1 MADRAYPTVTTPHP
15 KHRNGVTSSMT
26 NPDSPS
32 PAPVDPLARLE
43 EDAAARE
50 VALPHPHLDERWR
63 KRFMV
68 ERQGQTFVLYAGLLD
83 LGHQKGLQEISTTIV
98 QIPSELNAM
107 TAIVHATV
115 VTEQGTFQGLGDASP
130 SNVTRM
136 MAPHLI
142 RMAETRAKARALRD
156 ATNVGVTAFEEIG
169 ESPDRQEERDGDRE
183 ALAAA
188 PEPAW
193 RTPSGS
199 SAAPRRVPA
208 RSAEPPLAG
217 EAKPEQRAAITRL
230 LTELGQ
236 PPYEGPPHLSAADAG
251 RRIMELQ
258 EQLRQARAG
267 GRA

>member
-1 MADRAYPTVTTPHP
+1 MADLGYPTLTT
-15 KHRNGVTSSMT
+15 KHRNGVTSTMT
-26 NPDSPS
+26 NPDSSS
-32 PAPVDPLARLE
+32 PAPADPLVRLE

-50 VALPHPHLDERWR
+50 VAVHLDEAWR
-63 KRFMV
+63 RRFMV
-68 ERQGQTFVLYAGLLD
+68 KRDNRDFVLYAGLLD

-130 SNVTRM
+130 GNVSRM
-136 MAPHLI
+136 MVPHLI

-156 ATNVGVTAFEEIG
+156 ATNVGVTAFEELG
-169 ESPDRQEERDGDRE
+169 EAPDRQEERERDRE
-183 ALAAA
+183 SVAAA
-188 PEPAW
+188 HEPAW

-199 SAAPRRVPA
+199 SAAPRRVPT

-217 EAKPEQRAAITRL
+217 EATPEQRAAITRL

-236 PPYEGPPHLSAADAG
+236 PPDEGLPHLSAADAG

-267 GRA
+267 GKA